1 MERNGQVKGEGREWC
16 FGWKA
21 QQEQS
26 HGADKREWQVIWYCW
41 VLGRGRASG
50 WRDGQMPDWGG
61 LRDLQRA
68 SELGE

>member
-26 HGADKREWQVIWYCW
+26 HGADKEVAGNLVLLGAGEGESIRLEGWADAR
-41 VLGRGRASG
+41 LGRS
-50 WRDGQMPDWGG
+50 
-61 LRDLQRA
+61 
-68 SELGE
+68 